1 MSVPERVR
9 AFCAVLHDV
18 APQTWGAYGPFVALA
33 DRLGVP
39 LTLLVV
45 PDFHH
50 DGDLRHHPDFV
61 AALDARLARGDE
73 IALHGYFHADDAPL
87 RGDPVDYLMRRI
99 YTHEA
104 EFYRLDA
111 QAARARLEHGLD
123 LFAGFGWHPAGF
135 VAPAW
140 LLNDGTYSALTG
152 LPLRYTS
159 TVRELIDLRSGRGHR
174 APALTWSARSAWRRG
189 LSRAFNSALLRL
201 HQDVP
206 LLRLGL
212 HPVDMRHASASA
224 FWADTVQQLLTCR
237 EPMTKSTWLDE
248 AA

>member
-1 MSVPERVR
+1 MPAPDRPR
-9 AFCAVLHDV
+9 AFCVVLHDV
-18 APQTWGAYGPFVALA
+18 APQTWDAYGPFVALA

-50 DGDLRHHPDFV
+50 DGDLRRHPRFV

-73 IALHGYFHADDAPL
+73 IALHGYFHADDEPL
-87 RGDPVDYLMRRI
+87 RGGPIDYFMRRV

-104 EFYRLDA
+104 EFYRLDG
-111 QAARARLEHGLD
+111 AATRYRLQQGLE
-123 LFAGFGWHPAGF
+123 LFATFGWHPAGF

-140 LLNDGTYSALTG
+140 LLNDDTRRALDD

-159 TVRELIDLRSGRGHR
+159 TVTSVVDLRSGRSHR
-174 APALTWSARSAWRRG
+174 APAITWSARSAWRRG
-189 LSRAFNSALLRL
+189 LSQLVNSTLL
-201 HQDVP
+201 HWHDKAP

-212 HPVDMRHASASA
+212 HPVDMEHARSRA
-224 FWADTVQQLLTCR
+224 FWADSVAQLMHTRTAL
-237 EPMTKSTWLDE
+237 TKSTWLDR